1 MASATSEYLFLMR
14 GANWD
19 KGMSPNDVQNG
30 LEAMGVWL
38 DGLKSRG
45 LLKGGQPL
53 AGDGGVV
60 SHAVMDGPF
69 VETKEAVGGYLLI
82 EATSLEEAMEAA
94 RACPVLQHGL
104 FIEVRPIISDCHM
117 IAEYGLDMSMSSRG

>member
-1 MASATSEYLFLMR
+1 MAAATHEYLFLMR

-19 KGMSPNDVQNG
+19 KGLSPQDVQDG
-30 LEAMGVWL
+30 LEAMGSWL
-38 DGLKSRG
+38 DDLKARG

-69 VETKEAVGGYLLI
+69 VETKEAVGGYLLV
-82 EATSLEEAMEAA
+82 EAASFDQAMEAA
-94 RACPVLQHGL
+94 RACPVLKHGL

-117 IAEYGLDMSMSSRG
+117 ISEYGLDLSMTNR

>member
-1 MASATSEYLFLMR
+1 MAAATHEYLLLMR

-19 KGMSPNDVQNG
+19 KGLSPQDVQDG
-30 LEAMGVWL
+30 LEAMGSWL
-38 DGLKSRG
+38 DDLKARG

-69 VETKEAVGGYLLI
+69 VETKEAVGGYLLL
-82 EATSLEEAMEAA
+82 EAASLEQAMEAA
-94 RACPVLQHGL
+94 RACPVLKHGL

-117 IAEYGLDMSMSSRG
+117 ISEYGLDLSMTNR